1 MAKPVTPDERAH
13 IVDLLHTGKS
23 ARTIAT
29 QTGRSVDTIS
39 RIAAAE
45 GHRFGQTNVARAH
58 EARRA
63 YGAEARAETAKRFHE
78 RANELLELMDG
89 EYLVFNFGGRDNTYE
104 EHTLPT
110 PPVEAKRQLIQAAAQ
125 AMKVVLEVD
134 KHDNAG
140 ERGVAAVDAWLAAM
154 TGSGE

>member
-13 IVDLLHTGKS
+13 IIELLHTGKS
-23 ARTIAT
+23 ANTIAREA
-29 QTGRSVDTIS
+29 GRSVDTIS
-39 RIAAAE
+39 RIAKAE
-45 GHRFGQTNVARAH
+45 GHRFGQTNLAHAH

-63 YGAEARAETAKRFHE
+63 YGAEARAETARRFHQ
-78 RANELLELMDG
+78 RANELLEQMEG

-104 EHTLPT
+104 EHVLAG

-140 ERGVAAVDAWLAAM
+140 GGDVAAVDQWLAAM
-154 TGSGE
+154 TGGEG